1 MPFNSEVL
9 RTIREKHGMNR
20 SEFAAFL
27 GLSYGGLYKYEI
39 GDREPG
45 RGFLEKAADLLNVS
59 VNTFFVEEPE
69 EFGSPSR
76 IQNLLELTNRLNKER
91 FEKKMQA
98 QRISELEKQNEHLLS
113 ISELHIRHVE
123 ILLMDL
129 PKAERAK
136 KLANLARETARSGE
150 IRFDDI
156 AGTLR
161 IDRATLRRWLAL
173 KKNAYVCRLFTEK
186 TVEAFT
192 PDEAGIRLQCFD
204 CENKASENCGGYGNT
219 ASPGDFFA
227 MIALYEANG
236 IYEREEQARL
246 LRESYNID
254 LTPHKISEYLSRKKS
269 GKPVPADI
277 INLQPYKRV

>member
-9 RTIREKHGMNR
+9 RTLREKHGMKR

-27 GLSYGGLYKYEI
+27 GLSYGGLYKYES
-39 GDREPG
+39 GDREPS
-45 RGFLEKAADLLNVS
+45 RGFIEKAAVLLDIP
-59 VNTFFVEEPE
+59 VNDFFADKPE

-76 IQNLLELTNRLNKER
+76 VQSLLELINRLNKER
-91 FEKKMQA
+91 FEIKIQA
-98 QRISELEKQNEHLLS
+98 QRIAELEKQNEHLVS
-113 ISELHIRHVE
+113 ISELHTRHVE
-123 ILLMDL
+123 ILLLEL
-129 PKAERAK
+129 PKAERSK

-150 IRFDDI
+150 ICFEDI
-156 AGTLR
+156 IGILK
-161 IDRATLRRWLAL
+161 IDRAILRRWLAS
-173 KKNAYVCRLFTEK
+173 KKNTYVCRLFIEK

-204 CENKASENCGGYGNT
+204 CESKANEDCSGYGNT

-227 MIALYEANG
+227 IIALYEANG

-246 LRESYNID
+246 LHESFNME
-254 LTPHKISEYLSRKKS
+254 LTPHQISEYLSRKKT

-277 INLQPYKRV
+277 INLQPYKRG